1 VTTIDYS
8 PYSPSEKNATGKY
21 FATDEAKNVAD
32 MMIHRISAWQSSLE
46 SNGYMEKMRMCW
58 AAYHGAY
65 YTDFGYGHQITFSG
79 SQGELTNL
87 PVNHFRNLA
96 QHMLVMTTSNRPAMQ
111 ARATNTDYKS
121 LVQTQLANG
130 LLDYYLREKRLEKYL
145 RVAVEYA
152 IVLSAG
158 YIKMEWDAT
167 SGDVYDTDE
176 ETGLPI
182 YEGDI
187 AFTNLSPFDMMF
199 DPTKENQDH
208 EWVLVRTY
216 KNRYD
221 LMAKF
226 PEFADEI
233 KKLQTKSDRRSFGV
247 GRFGYN
253 ETDDVSVYEFFHEK
267 TEAMPNGRYIM
278 FASPETVFIDHA
290 LPYKKIPIFRISAS
304 DILGTPFG
312 YSPMFDVL
320 PLQEGINTLY
330 STILSNQNAFGV
342 QNIYVPRGADVNIQT
357 LAGGLNIVEG
367 NPQAGEI
374 RPLNLTSTP
383 KEVFDFL
390 GILERAA
397 ETISGVNSVAR
408 GNPEPSLKSGAALA
422 LVQSMAL
429 QFMSGLQQ
437 QYVQLIED
445 VGTGIINLLQDFA
458 AVPRVAAIVGKN
470 QRAYLQEFKG
480 DDLSSIQRVIVDV
493 GNPLS
498 RTTAGRVQMA
508 EQLLQMGL
516 ITNPQD
522 YFAVINTGQLEV
534 MTENTNSEIYL
545 IKGENEALIAGEEV
559 PVIDVDDHKQH
570 ILEHKAIL
578 ADPHLRKDAALVQ
591 RVLGHMQKHIEA
603 LRQTDPNLLS
613 LLNQQPL
620 SGPGGTPPAGP
631 QGMPPPPGAPQPP
644 GPAGAMQGPPPGAPQ
659 PNQPGMPQMP
669 TPPPPFEALPTN
681 PQDMLPPG

>member
-1 VTTIDYS
+1 MQDTFFIERNPDVVLRTHTSSVQERVMENEKPPIRTIS
-8 PYSPSEKNATGKY
+8 PGRVYRN
-21 FATDEAKNVAD
+21 EA
-32 MMIHRISAWQSSLE
+32 
-46 SNGYMEKMRMCW
+46 
-58 AAYHGAY
+58 
-65 YTDFGYGHQITFSG
+65 
-79 SQGELTNL
+79 
-87 PVNHFRNLA
+87 
-96 QHMLVMTTSNRPAMQ
+96 
-111 ARATNTDYKS
+111 
-121 LVQTQLANG
+121 
-130 LLDYYLREKRLEKYL
+130 
-145 RVAVEYA
+145 
-152 IVLSAG
+152 
-158 YIKMEWDAT
+158 
-167 SGDVYDTDE
+167 
-176 ETGLPI
+176 
-182 YEGDI
+182 
-187 AFTNLSPFDMMF
+187 
-199 DPTKENQDH
+199 
-208 EWVLVRTY
+208 
-216 KNRYD
+216 
-221 LMAKF
+221 
-226 PEFADEI
+226 
-233 KKLQTKSDRRSFGV
+233 
-247 GRFGYN
+247 
-253 ETDDVSVYEFFHEK
+253 
-267 TEAMPNGRYIM
+267 
-278 FASPETVFIDHA
+278 
-290 LPYKKIPIFRISAS
+290 ISAS